1 MRPTPVIRGLNALEV
16 WATGADRLCAA
27 GKDDGSRQV
36 CAEPGHKVRI
46 GDPDKTRRLSS
57 ILTFSVEKGQICGSV
72 KFHFWSPEKC
82 GKRIEI
88 GDPDL
93 SIDAVKL
100 RLAQADA

>member
-1 MRPTPVIRGLNALEV
+1 
-16 WATGADRLCAA
+16 
-27 GKDDGSRQV
+27 
-36 CAEPGHKVRI
+36 VRI
-46 GDPDKTRRLSS
+46 GDPDKTRRLSW

-72 KFHFWSPEKC
+72 KFHFWSHEKC
-82 GKRIEI
+82 GKRIGI